1 MIYEFVFYSR
11 HHHAIKKQH
20 VTEFFGLYHGQILKI
35 RFLCNIGLL
44 NLRGD
49 PEYRGLFL
57 RKPQFHNLYL
67 LSVKLMI
74 SHTRPSAVH
83 YNRFAQAR
91 PAFGA
96 ISRYHCW
103 PAGKVR
109 GSLHY
114 ID

>member
-1 MIYEFVFYSR
+1 
-11 HHHAIKKQH
+11 
-20 VTEFFGLYHGQILKI
+20 
-35 RFLCNIGLL
+35 
-44 NLRGD
+44 
-49 PEYRGLFL
+49 
-57 RKPQFHNLYL
+57 
-67 LSVKLMI
+67 MI
-74 SHTRPSAVH
+74 SHTRSSAVH

-114 ID
+114 IDSILCRILPFHYPFALYAIDVYTAKRFSRRKCYILFAYAPD

>member
-1 MIYEFVFYSR
+1 
-11 HHHAIKKQH
+11 
-20 VTEFFGLYHGQILKI
+20 
-35 RFLCNIGLL
+35 
-44 NLRGD
+44 
-49 PEYRGLFL
+49 
-57 RKPQFHNLYL
+57 
-67 LSVKLMI
+67 MI
-74 SHTRPSAVH
+74 SHTRPSVVH

-96 ISRYHCW
+96 ISHYNCW